1 MTQIHFHRLKHL
13 LTITLINSQSINI
26 TTVTVV
32 YFLRFTP
39 SLPRDSL
46 TLEINLGTWVYAFLS
61 DIFYL
66 ALFMF
71 IKLHLFLLLFKN
83 FKIIVDSQKV
93 SF

>member
-26 TTVTVV
+26 TTATAL
-32 YFLRFTP
+32 YLLRFTP

-46 TLEINLGTWVYAFLS
+46 TVEINLGTWVYAFLS
-61 DIFYL
+61 DVFCL

-71 IKLHLFLLLFKN
+71 LRLHLFLLMFKI
-83 FKIIVDSQKV
+83 FKIIIDS
-93 SF
+93 